1 MICKTIKVK
10 LLAIV
15 LVVILTISAIP
26 AFSSPDALSSPIEE
40 TYTTSEGFTVGTEA
54 SRAIRGMRYI
64 DDETLEKQGVIDR
77 LPEKETLN
85 TYVFLNRDGTESVVM
100 FPDDIK
106 YIDGAGAAV
115 EKDITLIE
123 AKSGGYT
130 VKANDCGLLLPEDI
144 KDGLSFSYSGG
155 SIKRTPKNAKG
166 PAVKEESSVSYCDVF
181 GDKTILRYTPLL
193 NGRDKRRDNS
203 CN

>member
-40 TYTTSEGFTVGTEA
+40 SYTTSEGFTVGMEA

-64 DDETLEKQGVIDR
+64 DDETLEKQGVIER
-77 LPEKETLN
+77 LTEKETLN

-100 FPDDIK
+100 FPDSIK
-106 YIDGAGAAV
+106 YIDESGAAV

-123 AKSGGYT
+123 DRSGGYT
-130 VKANDCGLLLPEDI
+130 VKSNDYDVLFSENVNEGM
-144 KDGLSFSYSGG
+144 SF
-155 SIKRTPKNAKG
+155 A
-166 PAVKEESSVSYCDVF
+166 
-181 GDKTILRYTPLL
+181 
-193 NGRDKRRDNS
+193 
-203 CN
+203 